1 MKWWTRFWKRR
12 KQDDRIKIMLLFF
25 IGVIGFFADAVNSGI
40 QVYNMMRSPVEYV
53 VSNSSASGLTS
64 YQMSGIETMEDIQA
78 VSRQRES
85 SLTLS
90 ESWGEMTVT
99 CLELSDDYL
108 ALAYG
113 MSETGAMKVI
123 YLNGMAWNQL
133 MQASGEIRSESEQA
147 DDISENET
155 EQADSLQ
162 LDYKLGEEEITGTAW
177 IVYAKSG
184 VPNDTACAFCDADSV
199 RLSEGES
206 GVRIQMKGQDLDG
219 TTVKQLGQLGLEVVN
234 SGDIQQNSLKQE
246 MQFLRMRYAVI
257 AALLCL
263 AALVSLKKYGRRIEY
278 KK

>member
-12 KQDDRIKIMLLFF
+12 KQDDLIKIMLLFF

-108 ALAYG
+108 TL
-113 MSETGAMKVI
+113 
-123 YLNGMAWNQL
+123 AWNQL

-147 DDISENET
+147 DDISENGT

-199 RLSEGES
+199 RLSEGET

-219 TTVKQLGQLGLEVVN
+219 TTVKQLGQFGLEVVN